1 MNIKKKVWIAGG
13 LIAALALG
21 GLVAATG
28 ESPLAALGNGCCR
41 VSISPTDE
49 PMPLPVPVPL
59 PDLPPVKQL
68 VDPAS
73 PDF

>member
-13 LIAALALG
+13 LISAMVLG

-41 VSISPTDE
+41 VSISPTE
-49 PMPLPVPVPL
+49 EPLPIRL
-59 PDLPPVKQL
+59 PDLPPVKPL
-68 VDPAS
+68 TEPTN
-73 PDF
+73 PTF